1 MISPFAAATIP
12 GWRCRTRS
20 RAGRTDQPLT
30 SIIGGVPTP
39 RPTACLFTFVFGLRV
54 IPHLS
59 FICTDH
65 LTTRSKLETPPQQV
79 MAYLKDHG
87 IPASKQPQVSLLFAE
102 SMLSEL
108 QGAVEQWQVMLES
121 MRQANDEIR
130 RAVTQSN

>member
-1 MISPFAAATIP
+1 MFS
-12 GWRCRTRS
+12 
-20 RAGRTDQPLT
+20 
-30 SIIGGVPTP
+30 
-39 RPTACLFTFVFGLRV
+39 FVFGLRV
-54 IPHLS
+54 TPHLS

-65 LTTRSKLETPPQQV
+65 LTTRSKLETPQQQV